1 MRRDKQAQSKIR
13 ERLIELRS
21 ARGLTQAEIGDALG
35 YDRFWYMRREN
46 GQLHLSAADLAML
59 EKFFEETLL

>member
-1 MRRDKQAQSKIR
+1 MKRNFQAQAPIR
-13 ERLIELRS
+13 ARLADLRS
-21 ARGLTQAEIGDALG
+21 RRGLTQQDVADGVSRSRL
-35 YDRFWYMRREN
+35 WYMRREN